1 MECTIMAIA
10 INPRTKAA
18 PTVQEILTKHGCIIK
33 TRLGLHEVSETTC
46 SQRGL
51 VLLQLKQD
59 AENIEQLKTDLT
71 NIDGVTVN
79 TMVI

>member
-33 TRLGLHEVSETTC
+33 TRLGLHEASESTC

-51 VLLQLKQD
+51 ILLQLRQD
-59 AENIEQLKTDLT
+59 ADTIDELKTDLT

>member
-18 PTVQEILTKHGCIIK
+18 PTVQDILTNHGCIIK
-33 TRLGLHEVSETTC
+33 TRIGLHEAYEATC

-51 VLLQLKQD
+51 ILLHLRQDEESIEKLKS
-59 AENIEQLKTDLT
+59 DLT
-71 NIDGVTVN
+71 SIEGVTVN
-79 TMVI
+79 TMII

>member
-10 INPRTKAA
+10 INPRTKSA

-33 TRLGLHEVSETTC
+33 TRLGLHETSEATC

-51 VLLQLKQD
+51 ILLQLRPD
-59 AENIEQLKTDLT
+59 AENIEKLKADLT
-71 NIDGVTVN
+71 NIEGVTVN

>member
-1 MECTIMAIA
+1 MAIA

-33 TRLGLHEVSETTC
+33 TRLGLHEASESTC

-51 VLLQLKQD
+51 ILLQLRQD
-59 AENIEQLKTDLT
+59 ADTIDELKTDLT

>member
-10 INPRTKAA
+10 INPRTKSA

-33 TRLGLHEVSETTC
+33 TRLGLHEASESTC

-51 VLLQLKQD
+51 VLLQLRQD
-59 AENIEQLKTDLT
+59 ADTIDQLKADLT